1 MSPDQIIDL
10 VRTEFECYGY
20 VQWADIARSLDC
32 SRQYVHDV
40 IGRALEAGTLKE
52 DEYWSWRDSYLN
64 ALVRKVRITPDNWEW
79 LEYRAELMGR
89 SLNDVLNELIN
100 RERPRF
106 GSHQSS
112 TQSQSHDNNNNT
124 DQDNKSD

>member
-20 VQWADIARSLDC
+20 VQWADIARSLGC
-32 SRQYVHDV
+32 SRQYVHEV
-40 IGRALEAGTLKE
+40 VGRAVEAGTIKE

-112 TQSQSHDNNNNT
+112 TQSQSHDNNTN
-124 DQDNKSD
+124 QDNKSD

>member
-40 IGRALEAGTLKE
+40 IGRAVEAGTLKE

-112 TQSQSHDNNNNT
+112 TQSQSHDNNT

>member
-40 IGRALEAGTLKE
+40 IGRAVKAGTVKE
-52 DEYWSWRDSYLN
+52 DEYWSWKGSYLN

-79 LEYRAELMGR
+79 LEERAERMGR
-89 SLNDVLNELIN
+89 TRNDVLNELIN

-106 GSHQSS
+106 GS
-112 TQSQSHDNNNNT
+112 N
-124 DQDNKSD
+124 